1 MTRER
6 ATRFRFD
13 PSEEEIADLL
23 KCSAVLQRK
32 THQVGEGSATRD
44 AHAASTMP
52 WNGISQGGKAGLQN
66 PSNPVGDTND
76 LAPLNGST
84 LYVRVGPKGGLYATS
99 ASYRRTDP
107 RQIA

>member
-52 WNGISQGGKAGLQN
+52 WNGISQQGKAGLQN
-66 PSNPVGDTND
+66 PSNPVGDTIN
-76 LAPLNGST
+76 
-84 LYVRVGPKGGLYATS
+84 RRFATELFS
-99 ASYRRTDP
+99 
-107 RQIA
+107 IAFIVLVAIR